1 MSFDRTSF
9 KLLQCKTLPYL
20 ARRVIIPIAMELLL
34 TVEQT
39 AQRLQLHPDTVRRQL
54 VRGALRGV
62 KRGKVWRIPESAL
75 TETVDA
81 PAPMPKGQRRAAIQA
96 ARGSLRGIVSSDDF
110 LARRGAEAQSELE
123 KSQCVDRAEARDL
136 AGAAT

>member
-1 MSFDRTSF
+1 MLT
-9 KLLQCKTLPYL
+9 
-20 ARRVIIPIAMELLL
+20 AMELLL

-62 KRGKVWRIPESAL
+62 RRGRQWRIPESAL
-75 TETVDA
+75 TEAVDA

-110 LARRGAEAQSELE
+110 LARRHAEAQSELE
-123 KSQCVDRAEARDL
+123 KSQFVDRAEARDL

>member
-1 MSFDRTSF
+1 MTIEKRRLVLSHSRCFAT
-9 KLLQCKTLPYL
+9 LLC
-20 ARRVIIPIAMELLL
+20 AMEMLL
-34 TVEQT
+34 TVEQV
-39 AQRLQLHPDTVRRQL
+39 AARLQLHPETIRRQL
-54 VRGALRGV
+54 LRGALRGV
-62 KRGKVWRIPESAL
+62 RRGRQWRIPESAL

-110 LARRGAEAQSELE
+110 LVRRHAEAQSELE
-123 KSQCVDRAEARDL
+123 KSQFVDRAVDRAEARDL